1 MTGTIFL
8 FKITYLSLNLMFFVK
23 KFSKV
28 LLIITFALFVAG
40 SAQSISADHLE
51 SDGEGIF
58 TDQNDVNL
66 VSDKGSKFQLHIQ
79 VVVRDAQGQLVS
91 VLETSGGEYL
101 RHELTDAIFEVRM
114 GEKEIITIDNVK
126 YEKVQ
131 YTYTP
136 TLEHRFMGLYPIF
149 SEDYDLE
156 FESTPEAREKMREQK
171 DFSMWKIHYCA
182 TFEGHGFS
190 CIPIFQDLVPTM
202 TLETRDVITQKWT
215 ILRILN

>member
-1 MTGTIFL
+1 
-8 FKITYLSLNLMFFVK
+8 VK

-51 SDGEGIF
+51 SNGKGIF

-101 RHELTDAIFEVRM
+101 RHELTDGIFEYRM
-114 GEKEIITIDNVK
+114 GEKEIITIDNIK

-149 SEDYDLE
+149 SENYALE
-156 FESTPEAREKMREQK
+156 FKSTPEAREQMHKHK
-171 DFSMWKIHYCA
+171 DFAQWKIHYCA

-190 CIPIFQDLVPTM
+190 CLPIFQDLVPTM
-202 TLETRDVITQKWT
+202 TLEKHDVITHQWT